1 MLVECATRAACKI
14 YQDEGKQQHM
24 INDLMLFFQ
33 GLKLSMLLIIVSML
47 LGFSLSLV
55 SLVVEGAII
64 YFIYKQS
71 VEFYTAI
78 RGHNLEQLD
87 GNPENELNT
96 LMKELCGDIVSFMK
110 TSYVS
115 ARTKDNYNS

>member
-1 MLVECATRAACKI
+1 MLVECAERAASKI
-14 YQDEGKQQHM
+14 YQDKGKQQHM

-33 GLKLSMLLIIVSML
+33 GLKLSMLLLIVSML

-55 SLVVEGAII
+55 SLFVEGAII

-96 LMKELCGDIVSFMK
+96 LIREFISDVISLMK
-110 TSYVS
+110 TSYVKVKN
-115 ARTKDNYNS
+115 KD